1 MMDIRNVW
9 EFRSKASCDDFIE
22 DPHDGIEYDEVYGVE
37 KEATLN
43 GPLYRIVNREGRGW
57 YFGPGNQPF
66 KYFCFRT
73 VDGEWHAYKVD
84 TDELA
89 AKAAAEIREL
99 IENGGTV
106 KPVWNPE
113 DEMDIL

>member
-1 MMDIRNVW
+1 MEMRNVW
-9 EFRSKASCDDFIE
+9 EFPSRTSCDEFIE
-22 DPHDGIEYDEVYGVE
+22 NPHEGIEFDEVCGVK
-37 KEATLN
+37 KESSER
-43 GPLYRIVNREGRGW
+43 GIMYRIVNREGRMW
-57 YFGPGNQPF
+57 WFGPGNLLF
-66 KYFCFRT
+66 KYLCFRT

-99 IENGGTV
+99 IENGGV
-106 KPVWNPE
+106 LKPAWHPE